1 MQITADEFNA
11 ILNNLDYPVVVAGQL
26 NTPIETD
33 LPPETIE
40 AYKALHTYYPTTVVT
55 NSANADMQLD
65 YVADTELYIKK
76 ELEKIVSTQI
86 QKTANLLSLMPL
98 STQAAMIE
106 NDTNNI
112 LDNMEVEK

>member
-1 MQITADEFNA
+1 M
-11 ILNNLDYPVVVAGQL
+11 LYLLD
-26 NTPIETD
+26 TPIETD
-33 LPPETIE
+33 LPPETIA

-55 NSANADMQLD
+55 NNANADMQLD
-65 YVADTELYIKK
+65 YVADTKLYIDKKIK
-76 ELEKIVSTQI
+76 ELVTANI